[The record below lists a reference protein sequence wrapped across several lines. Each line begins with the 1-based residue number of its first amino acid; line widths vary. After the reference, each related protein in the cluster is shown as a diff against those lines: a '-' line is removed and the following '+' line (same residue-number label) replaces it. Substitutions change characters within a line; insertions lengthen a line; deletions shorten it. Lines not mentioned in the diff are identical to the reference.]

1 MFMERL
7 ICQSCGMLMES
18 KEVVATNKDGSF
30 NEEYCIYC
38 YKNGEFTTP
47 NVTMEEEIEI
57 CVPFMK
63 EHRMNEDEARKLL
76 KETFPNLKRWKK

>member
-1 MFMERL
+1 MENL
-7 ICQSCGMLMES
+7 ICQSCGMPMES
-18 KEVVATNKDGSF
+18 KEVLGTNNDGSN

-38 YKNGEFTTP
+38 YQKGNFTSP

-63 EHRMNEDEARKLL
+63 ETGMPEVEARKLL
-76 KETFPNLKRWKK
+76 QETLPNLKRWKK

>member
-7 ICQSCGMLMES
+7 ICQSCGMPMEL

-63 EHRMNEDEARKLL
+63 EHGMNEDEARKLL

>member
-1 MFMERL
+1 MENL
-7 ICQSCGMLMES
+7 ICQSCGMPMES
-18 KEVVATNKDGSF
+18 KEIHGTNNDGSN

-38 YKNGEFTTP
+38 YQKGNFTSP

-63 EHRMNEDEARKLL
+63 QTGMPEVEARRLL
-76 KETFPNLKRWKK
+76 QETLPNLKRWRK

>member
-1 MFMERL
+1 MPMN
-7 ICQSCGMLMES
+7 S
-18 KEVVATNKDGSF
+18 KEVFGTNSDVTPNTEYCAYCYQKGSF
-30 NEEYCIYC
+30 
-38 YKNGEFTTP
+38 TSP

-63 EHRMNEDEARKLL
+63 ADGMLEDEARGLL